1 MTGETKM
8 TTHAHAR
15 LVDRPAPTAMAG
27 PAPYGGFTGQYI
39 AGDFRPGRSPDT
51 WEDRDPYTSQVVAK
65 LRLADRSDLDEAY
78 RSAERAQVAWAESRP
93 AERGSIFLSAVR
105 ILDARRD
112 EILSWLVKEAGS
124 TRQKAVA
131 ELSFVRGN
139 MLWASTLAYRTAG
152 RILPI
157 DIPGKESRVY
167 RRPLGVVGVIS
178 PWNFPMVLSNRS
190 IAPALALG
198 NAVVVK
204 PADDTPITGGLLLA
218 KIYEEAGLPKGLV
231 NIVVG
236 EVAEIGDAFTLHPTP
251 KLISFT
257 GSTRV
262 GKHIGALAMTGP
274 ALKRVALELGG
285 NSPLVVLDDA
295 DLDRALDAAI
305 FGRFFHQGQICM
317 SANRIIVDGS
327 VYDEF
332 TERFI
337 ARARAL
343 KVGDP
348 NAADTAIGPIIN
360 KRQLDAVMK
369 RIADARRAGLRQV
382 LGGDPHGQVLPPHV
396 FVDVPNDSE
405 FAQAEQFG
413 PVAMLIRAEGEA
425 EALRL
430 ANQTEYGLSSAV
442 FTRNEERGVRFG
454 LQVDAGMTHVNDST
468 VNDDSNNMFG
478 GEKNS
483 GLGRFGG
490 DWVLSEMTTDHWV
503 TVQKQPARYPF

>member
-1 MTGETKM
+1 
-8 TTHAHAR
+8 
-15 LVDRPAPTAMAG
+15 
-27 PAPYGGFTGQYI
+27 
-39 AGDFRPGRSPDT
+39 
-51 WEDRDPYTSQVVAK
+51 VAK
-65 LRLADRSDLDEAY
+65 LRLADRSDLDDAY
-78 RSAERAQVAWAESRP
+78 RSAAQAQLAWAESRP
-93 AERGSIFLSAVR
+93 ADRGAVFLEAVR

-112 EILSWLVKEAGS
+112 EILAWLIKEAGS
-124 TRQKAVA
+124 TRQKAIA

-218 KIYEEAGLPKGLV
+218 KIYEEAGLAPGLLNV
-231 NIVVG
+231 VVG
-236 EVAEIGDAFTLHPTP
+236 EVAQIGDAFTLHPTP

-262 GKHIGALAMTGP
+262 GKHIGELAMTGA

-295 DLDRALDAAI
+295 DLDRAVDAAI

-317 SANRIIVDGS
+317 SANRIIVDAS
-327 VYDEF
+327 IYDAF
-332 TERFI
+332 TARFV

-348 NAADTAIGPIIN
+348 NEADTAIGPIIN
-360 KRQLDAVMK
+360 KRQLDAVMT
-369 RIADARRAGLRQV
+369 RVADARRSGLRQV
-382 LGGDPHGQVLPPHV
+382 LGGEPRGQVLPPQV
-396 FVDVPNDSE
+396 FVDVPNDSA

-413 PVAMLIRAEGEA
+413 PVAMLLRADGEA
-425 EALRL
+425 DALRL
-430 ANQTEYGLSSAV
+430 ANQTDYGLSSAV
-442 FTRNEERGVRFG
+442 FTRDEERGVRFA
-454 LQVDAGMTHVNDST
+454 LRVDAGMTHVNDST